1 MDALY
6 AAPVRVMD
14 LIGSHGRRHGHVH
27 ITHHPI
33 HGVDGY
39 RAIRTYLPKRLRA
52 DDKPR
57 PLVIMFDGQNMF
69 DDAPSFAGGWH
80 MDAAVERLAR
90 VRRPAPIVIAVDHG
104 NERRIGELSWL
115 KTAHGEPKLDALS
128 DWLADALVPAARAQF
143 VIEEGPGSVV
153 IGGSS
158 MGGLAAL
165 YTHLRRPDAF
175 GRVLSM
181 SPSFWLSSGAI
192 FDVAEKTAHPWT
204 SRVYLD
210 AGKREARGML
220 ARDATRMSEL
230 LSRRGWREG
239 EDLHLRIDPRGTHSE
254 RAWRRRVTGALRY
267 VLSR

>member
-1 MDALY
+1 
-6 AAPVRVMD
+6 MD
-14 LIGSHGRRHGHVH
+14 LLGKDGPRYGSVH

-33 HGVDGY
+33 PHVDGY
-39 RAIRTYLPKRLRA
+39 RAVRTYLPRRMRG
-52 DDKPR
+52 DEKPR
-57 PLVIMFDGQNMF
+57 PLVVMFDGQNMF

-104 NERRIGELSWL
+104 NERRIGELTW
-115 KTAHGEPKLDALS
+115 TNTRHGEPKLDALS
-128 DWLADALVPAARAQF
+128 DWLADTLVPAARAQF
-143 VIEEGPGSVV
+143 HIEEGPGSVV

-181 SPSFWLSSGAI
+181 SPSFWVGSGAI

-210 AGKREARGML
+210 AGKREAKGAL
-220 ARDATRMSEL
+220 ARDATRMGEL
-230 LSRRGWREG
+230 LARRGWRQGDE
-239 EDLHLRIDPRGTHSE
+239 LQLRIDPRGTHSE
-254 RAWRRRVTGALRY
+254 RSWRRRVTGALRY
-267 VLSR
+267 VLAR